1 MTPAV
6 PQLVSYEEVRL
17 RICSGDLLLCQGTST
32 FSRLIQH
39 ATGSPWSHVGCLV
52 WAQALDR
59 LLVFESVESIGCRA
73 IPLSRYVSNYA
84 GDGHGYPGRIFV
96 GRHTGFVPD
105 AAPAYTA
112 FAQRAIDLLGS
123 PYDTQT
129 ILRIAARVM
138 AAKLGWESEPLGTDK
153 SYICSEF
160 CWEIYHAFGLT
171 LAYGT
176 AGYIAP
182 CDFATAPEVSL
193 LWEIIT
199 T

>member
-1 MTPAV
+1 MPAV
-6 PQLVSYEEVRL
+6 PLLPYDDVRPQI
-17 RICSGDLLLCQGTST
+17 RSGDLLLCQGTST
-32 FSRLIQH
+32 FARLIQH
-39 ATGSPWSHVGCLV
+39 ATGADWSHVGCLV
-52 WAQALDR
+52 WASALDR

-73 IPLSRYVSNYA
+73 IPFSRYAHNYA
-84 GDGHGYPGRIFV
+84 GDGHGYKGRIFV
-96 GRHTGFVPD
+96 GRHAGFLPEET
-105 AAPAYTA
+105 PAYSA

-138 AAKLGWESEPLGTDK
+138 AAKLGWEPEPMGTDRAF
-153 SYICSEF
+153 ICSEF

-171 LAYGT
+171 VAYGA

-182 CDFATAPEVSL
+182 CDFADAPEVSL
-193 LWEIIT
+193 LWEIAT